1 MRLLYPASLVEGATH
16 RQVVHAGAALEA
28 IDPKRREDVVSR
40 SPEGQDTQTA
50 AAVLVGESQVEHW
63 GVIGEVL
70 QADESDPSKF
80 LVNQPEGLVL
90 VVGEGARFDASPGL
104 VHAGCAPHVEGE
116 GIAGEEAD
124 QAIVLL
130 GKSQRHQ

>member
-1 MRLLYPASLVEGATH
+1 MLV
-16 RQVVHAGAALEA
+16 R
-28 IDPKRREDVVSR
+28 
-40 SPEGQDTQTA
+40 
-50 AAVLVGESQVEHW
+50 ESQVEHG
-63 GVIGEVL
+63 GVIGEIL
-70 QADESDPSKF
+70 QADESDPSQL

-90 VVGEGARFDASPGL
+90 VVGKGARFDASPSL